1 MTLKFDEWER
11 LNEANL
17 LGKITK
23 WLSDN
28 FGGKMS
34 KLDSLIDEYTDAET
48 AYVDEWE
55 RIHDELDK
63 LELQK
68 EQTKSDPAELK
79 RINKFIQRNE
89 EALSAGEKSHMKLI
103 DFIMSKVKKE
113 VSSDQELRKY
123 WELNKTRVDSEIAED
138 MYKRAKKLADPSI
151 SKTLY
156 KLYKD
161 TVLKAKEKDEE
172 FRKEYGNLISGSDKG
187 KKGDSLSYADEA
199 KLTDAEM
206 SQYVGMNLTVFT
218 NAVKNLDKSSSR
230 ELAGYLI
237 RRRNDIYVQ
246 MNLEKDELDD
256 QIIKKTGAGETKEK
270 AKARLREIN
279 AKYMGLIRDLR
290 SKISVIRR

>member
-79 RINKFIQRNE
+79 RINKFIQRNLE
-89 EALSAGEKSHMKLI
+89 
-103 DFIMSKVKKE
+103 
-113 VSSDQELRKY
+113 
-123 WELNKTRVDSEIAED
+123 KTR
-138 MYKRAKKLADPSI
+138 
-151 SKTLY
+151 
-156 KLYKD
+156 
-161 TVLKAKEKDEE
+161 
-172 FRKEYGNLISGSDKG
+172 
-187 KKGDSLSYADEA
+187 
-199 KLTDAEM
+199 
-206 SQYVGMNLTVFT
+206 
-218 NAVKNLDKSSSR
+218 
-230 ELAGYLI
+230 
-237 RRRNDIYVQ
+237 
-246 MNLEKDELDD
+246 
-256 QIIKKTGAGETKEK
+256 
-270 AKARLREIN
+270 
-279 AKYMGLIRDLR
+279 
-290 SKISVIRR
+290 